1 MRFIPLT
8 LNLALRTGTADAL
21 DVAVTIPPPPRG
33 RWLQVRRGRGLGEAP
48 RMTTTL
54 ATPAELLGMMGDALS
69 RADVA
74 RPARTAP
81 TDGARLAAIQDAL
94 DVLAREAAA
103 ATGDRRDALNHAVN
117 RVREA
122 GRLRWP
128 DPSRAEFAQRRRDQ
142 GRVPTG
148 TERVASRARRAGAP
162 FAPIGGRVEVRTYP
176 GVVDLVLHPASG
188 RAVGAEVEAL
198 KNPTDAELTSMW
210 RDLAAR
216 LAEREEPAPE
226 PAAGAITSRDDAAR
240 VLRRARRA
248 AGDLTPPQ
256 LRPTGGHA

>member
-21 DVAVTIPPPPRG
+21 DVAVTIPPPPGG
-33 RWLQVRRGRGLGEAP
+33 RWLQVRRGRGLGDAP

-54 ATPAELLGMMGDALS
+54 ATPAELRGMMGDALS

-94 DVLAREAAA
+94 GVLAREAAA
-103 ATGDRRDALNHAVN
+103 TTGDRRDALHHAVN

-128 DPSRAEFAQRRRDQ
+128 APSRAEAVARARAAATPITGADAARAAHRAQRRT
-142 GRVPTG
+142 TG
-148 TERVASRARRAGAP
+148 DT
-162 FAPIGGRVEVRTYP
+162 
-176 GVVDLVLHPASG
+176 
-188 RAVGAEVEAL
+188 
-198 KNPTDAELTSMW
+198 
-210 RDLAAR
+210 
-216 LAEREEPAPE
+216 
-226 PAAGAITSRDDAAR
+226 
-240 VLRRARRA
+240 
-248 AGDLTPPQ
+248 TPPQ
-256 LRPTGGHA
+256 LRTTGARP

>member
-33 RWLQVRRGRGLGEAP
+33 RWLEVRRGRGLGEGP

-128 DPSRAEFAQRRRDQ
+128 DPSRAADTPITGTDTARAAHRAQRRI
-142 GRVPTG
+142 
-148 TERVASRARRAGAP
+148 
-162 FAPIGGRVEVRTYP
+162 IGDT
-176 GVVDLVLHPASG
+176 
-188 RAVGAEVEAL
+188 
-198 KNPTDAELTSMW
+198 
-210 RDLAAR
+210 
-216 LAEREEPAPE
+216 
-226 PAAGAITSRDDAAR
+226 
-240 VLRRARRA
+240 
-248 AGDLTPPQ
+248 TPPQ
-256 LRPTGGHA
+256 LRTTGARP